1 MGMNHLAINPLQ
13 LIYLRGTASRRVAK
27 QVVDTVRGKEKI
39 VEPLVMSSGGPKH
52 ILYLLPPSPGPQCYE
67 HYYTTAILDNSP
79 TPPMLSQFTHHNQH
93 VLHS

>member
-52 ILYLLPPSPGPQCYE
+52 TLYLLP
-67 HYYTTAILDNSP
+67 LDPNATNTITQQP
-79 TPPMLSQFTHHNQH
+79 YWTTPPRPHVKSIYTSQPACIAF
-93 VLHS
+93 LG